1 MSDDEKYFR
10 MIEEAVKKE
19 REEIKKLLE
28 ED

>member
-1 MSDDEKYFR
+1 MIDDEKYFR

-19 REEIKKLLE
+19 REEIKNLLE

>member
-1 MSDDEKYFR
+1 MIDDEKYFQ
-10 MIEEAVKKE
+10 MIQEAVKKE